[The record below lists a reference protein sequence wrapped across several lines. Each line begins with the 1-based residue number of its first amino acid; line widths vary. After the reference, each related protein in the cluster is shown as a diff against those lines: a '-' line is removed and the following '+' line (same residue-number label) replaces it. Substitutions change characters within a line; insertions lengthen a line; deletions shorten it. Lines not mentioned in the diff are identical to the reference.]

1 MKKKS
6 FTRALA
12 SISAAVLLAV
22 SLTPQ
27 TIPAMAAENSVSE
40 GSVSQEE
47 PANEAQP
54 AAANEAQPAEAN
66 TVQIPEEQPEQ
77 SEAGE
82 AETLAESNQ
91 GAENSQEASA
101 SGDSAATEE
110 AEAEETADAE
120 EDDAEDQTIAD
131 TSMETAQPKEPVTVT
146 YEASEGGHVSKES
159 ETFVKGADSAA
170 LTGAEAE
177 AEDGYEF
184 VDWTEDGMEVS
195 TDAVFVPDVTAIDA
209 DTTFTANFKVKEVEE
224 TWPAVDFA
232 PMTMSDGTEILVSA
246 PEGAF
251 PAGVQMRASV
261 VEPEQVVGAIAE
273 ATPDDDAVNAEQIAA
288 YDISFY
294 HPADPD
300 TEIEPRKAVQVSFE
314 NLPLQDEVTKGSS
327 LEVWHIDDSQ
337 AANAGDIEKQSTDG
351 DVSVSIKAQ
360 SFSTYAIRAKAPRV
374 TGFYTFNS
382 AVDLSD
388 NIEIT
393 PKTTATQKLS
403 GTISVE
409 IHEQEFLGNIQ
420 AAYNSVRS
428 QLSSSGLLDYW
439 TKNAYVIRSTSIIPV
454 MITLPEGLNF
464 QNVQTSSEG
473 ASLLI
478 ISGKENID
486 HDLPATVSDGNKLK
500 FFLNFA
506 GSPKDPSIRHLS
518 EVLDQSAEDGVLRIS
533 AQYEGRVAEGTDE
546 KNIRATVTGGN
557 GFMFG
562 RYLAVNVDFTDV
574 GELIP
579 SANVN
584 GLNGTLDADI
594 LVKAENGQK
603 YDTESVEVFKTKPG
617 ATISLAADV
626 DVSSIK
632 EQMEKIEA
640 AYQKSHEDEIKLP
653 DAQSTFTA
661 DITVPEGLTFPTD
674 LKFYTLSGTSAFYVS
689 KVEQKGSFDST
700 KISPKRLFARAVTA
714 QKEALSQET
723 TGATGVKKIE
733 VTMSLRDKIKT
744 YKDLYQKIHEYTE
757 DTLRLV
763 VNGIKV
769 DDDAIGL
776 LTVTGSVSGTMTS
789 DATTE
794 TGGFQQ
800 FSFTWH
806 GQQSKNGVDATR
818 PKNGHETDAIQ
829 LTVEVTDDSMIYGD
843 AAVRKSGDVAFD
855 TEHDAVF
862 EAQQG
867 DSLDFE
873 AALNVSSIRK
883 TMERIRKFYSKPQK
897 TGEDIPDVQF
907 NEDGAQSKFILTL
920 TSQDGLNFPT
930 DASAYTLTGSDA
942 FELKVEYPYVYMTL
956 RPDYNNFRDL
966 YEAIYKNTDDY
977 IVLTI
982 KGVKVADNAPEKLTA
997 SGNISGNFIAYA
1009 VDGNK
1014 LMDTSWKAQQ
1024 DTQIRTGGD
1033 GTDYVLGEAKD
1044 SNPIQLTIDVSKRTE
1059 PVTPETPKTPTSNPD
1074 SPSPTNGTPS
1084 SSGETPSPVNV
1095 TTPDSEVA
1103 PANTAKVLGVSRPTN
1118 ETVPAENMAQPAKP
1132 QKVLGAKR
1140 EKHRIATGD
1149 DSQMMLYG
1157 LLALAAAA
1165 GAIIWLVRYRRR
1177 ER

>member
-1 MKKKS
+1 M
-6 FTRALA
+6 
-12 SISAAVLLAV
+12 
-22 SLTPQ
+22 
-27 TIPAMAAENSVSE
+27 
-40 GSVSQEE
+40 
-47 PANEAQP
+47 
-54 AAANEAQPAEAN
+54 
-66 TVQIPEEQPEQ
+66 
-77 SEAGE
+77 
-82 AETLAESNQ
+82 
-91 GAENSQEASA
+91 
-101 SGDSAATEE
+101 
-110 AEAEETADAE
+110 
-120 EDDAEDQTIAD
+120 
-131 TSMETAQPKEPVTVT
+131 
-146 YEASEGGHVSKES
+146 
-159 ETFVKGADSAA
+159 
-170 LTGAEAE
+170 
-177 AEDGYEF
+177 
-184 VDWTEDGMEVS
+184 
-195 TDAVFVPDVTAIDA
+195 
-209 DTTFTANFKVKEVEE
+209 
-224 TWPAVDFA
+224 
-232 PMTMSDGTEILVSA
+232 
-246 PEGAF
+246 
-251 PAGVQMRASV
+251 
-261 VEPEQVVGAIAE
+261 
-273 ATPDDDAVNAEQIAA
+273 
-288 YDISFY
+288 
-294 HPADPD
+294 
-300 TEIEPRKAVQVSFE
+300 QVSFE

-439 TKNAYVIRSTSIIPV
+439 TERAYADRTKSIIPIT
-454 MITLPEGLNF
+454 ITLPEGLSF

-478 ISGKENID
+478 ISGKEKID
-486 HDLPATVSDGNKLK
+486 KYLPATVPDGNKLTVY
-500 FFLNFA
+500 LNFA
-506 GSPKDPSIRHLS
+506 GSPRDPSIRYLS
-518 EVLDQSAEDGVLRIS
+518 EVLDKSAEDGVLKIS
-533 AQYEGRVAEGTDE
+533 AQYEGKVAEGTDE
-546 KNIRATVTGGN
+546 KNIRAAVTGGN

-562 RYLAVNVDFTDV
+562 SHLAVNVDFTDV
-574 GELIP
+574 RELIP

-584 GLNGTLDADI
+584 GSNGILGADI
-594 LVKAENGQK
+594 LVKDEKGTE
-603 YDTESVEVFKTKPG
+603 YDTESVGAFKTKPG
-617 ATISLAADV
+617 ATLSFTADV

-674 LKFYTLSGTSAFYVS
+674 LKFYTLSGTNAFYVS
-689 KVEQKGSFDST
+689 KVEQKGSFDSA
-700 KISPKRLFARAVTA
+700 KVSPKRLFARRAVTA

-733 VTMSLRDKIKT
+733 VTMSLRDKIET
-744 YKDLYQKIHEYTE
+744 YKDLYQKIHEDTD

-769 DDDAIGL
+769 DDDAIGW

-789 DATTE
+789 DAKTE

-806 GQQSKNGVDATR
+806 GQQSKSGADATR
-818 PKNGHETDAIQ
+818 LRNGHETDAIQ

-843 AAVRKSGDVAFD
+843 AAVRKSGDAAFD

-883 TMERIRKFYSKPQK
+883 TMERIRRFYSKSQK

-907 NEDGAQSKFILTL
+907 SEDGAQSKFTLAL

-956 RPDYNNFRDL
+956 RPDYYNFRDL

-977 IVLTI
+977 IILTI

-1009 VDGNK
+1009 QDGNK
-1014 LMDTSWKAQQ
+1014 LMDTSWNAKQ

-1033 GTDYVLGEAKD
+1033 GTDYVLGEARD
-1044 SNPIQLTIDVSKRTE
+1044 SNPIQLTIHVSKK
-1059 PVTPETPKTPTSNPD
+1059 PVSVTPENPA
-1074 SPSPTNGTPS
+1074 
-1084 SSGETPSPVNV
+1084 TPSPASV
-1095 TTPDSEVA
+1095 TIA
-1103 PANTAKVLGVSRPTN
+1103 PANTAKVLGVSRPAN
-1118 ETVPAENMAQPAKP
+1118 ETVPVENKAQSAEP

-1140 EKHRIATGD
+1140 EDHQIATGD

-1157 LLALAAAA
+1157 VLALAAAA
-1165 GAIIWLVRYRRR
+1165 GVIIWLVRYRRR
-1177 ER
+1177 VR

>member
-12 SISAAVLLAV
+12 GISAAVLLAV
-22 SLTPQ
+22 TLTPQ
-27 TIPAMAAENSVSE
+27 TIPAMAAENSAQE
-40 GSVSQEE
+40 GGASQEDQTDA
-47 PANEAQP
+47 PQP
-54 AAANEAQPAEAN
+54 AAANEVQAAEG
-66 TVQIPEEQPEQ
+66 Q
-77 SEAGE
+77 SD
-82 AETLAESNQ
+82 Q
-91 GAENSQEASA
+91 
-101 SGDSAATEE
+101 
-110 AEAEETADAE
+110 AEAEKADTSAAMNQEAESSQEDSALNDSSAAEKAASGETADAE
-120 EDDAEDQTIAD
+120 EGAAEGQTIAD
-131 TSMETAQPKEPVTVT
+131 PAEENVQPEGTVTVT
-146 YEASEGGHVSKES
+146 YEASEGGRVSKES
-159 ETFVKGADSAA
+159 ETFEKGADNAV

-184 VDWTEDGMEVS
+184 VDWTEDGAEVS
-195 TDAVFVPDVTAIDA
+195 TDAVFIPDVMAIDA
-209 DTTFTANFKVKEVEE
+209 DTTFTANFKAKEAEE
-224 TWPAVDFA
+224 TYPAVDFA

-251 PAGVQMRASV
+251 PAGVQMQASV
-261 VEPEQVVGAIAE
+261 VAPEQVVDAIAE
-273 ATPDDDAVNAEQIAA
+273 ATPDDDAVDAEQIAA
-288 YDISFY
+288 YNISFY
-294 HPADPD
+294 LPADPE

-314 NLPLQDEVTKGSS
+314 NLPLQGEVTKDSS

-337 AANAGDIEKQSTDG
+337 VANAGDIEKQSTDG
-351 DVSVSIKAQ
+351 EVSVSIKAQ
-360 SFSTYAIRAKAPRV
+360 AFSTYAIRAKAQKA
-374 TGFYTFNS
+374 TGYYTFNS

-388 NIEIT
+388 NIKIT
-393 PKTTATQKLS
+393 PKTTATQKLT

-409 IHEQEFLGNIQ
+409 IHEQEVLGNIQ

-428 QLSSSGLLDYW
+428 QLSSSWLLDYW
-439 TKNAYVIRSTSIIPV
+439 TERAYADRTKSIIPIT
-454 MITLPEGLNF
+454 ITLPEGLSF

-478 ISGKENID
+478 ISGKEKID
-486 HDLPATVSDGNKLK
+486 KYLPATVPDGNKLTVY
-500 FFLNFA
+500 LNFA
-506 GSPKDPSIRHLS
+506 GSPRDPSIRYLS
-518 EVLDQSAEDGVLRIS
+518 EVLDKSAEDGVLKIS
-533 AQYEGRVAEGTDE
+533 AQYEGKVAEGTDE
-546 KNIRATVTGGN
+546 KNIRAAVTGGN

-562 RYLAVNVDFTDV
+562 SHLAVNVDFTDV
-574 GELIP
+574 RELIP

-584 GLNGTLDADI
+584 GSNGILGADI
-594 LVKAENGQK
+594 LVKDEKGTE
-603 YDTESVEVFKTKPG
+603 YDTESVGAFKTKPG
-617 ATISLAADV
+617 ATLSFTADV

-632 EQMEKIEA
+632 EQMEKIES
-640 AYQKSHEDEIKLP
+640 AYQKSHEDEISLP

-689 KVEQKGSFDST
+689 KVEQKGSFDSA
-700 KISPKRLFARAVTA
+700 KVSPKRLFARRAVTA
-714 QKEALSQET
+714 QKEALSSET
-723 TGATGVKKIE
+723 TGAMGVKKIE
-733 VTMSLRDKIKT
+733 VTMSLRDKIET
-744 YKDLYQKIHEYTE
+744 YKDLYQKIHEDTD

-769 DDDAIGL
+769 DDDAIGW

-789 DATTE
+789 DAKTE

-806 GQQSKNGVDATR
+806 GQQSKSGADATR
-818 PKNGHETDAIQ
+818 LRNGHETDAIQ

-843 AAVRKSGDVAFD
+843 AAVRKSGDAAFD

-883 TMERIRKFYSKPQK
+883 TMERIRRFYSKSQK

-907 NEDGAQSKFILTL
+907 SEDGAQSKFTLAL

-956 RPDYNNFRDL
+956 RPDYYNFRDL

-977 IVLTI
+977 IILTI

-1009 VDGNK
+1009 QDGNK
-1014 LMDTSWKAQQ
+1014 LMDTSWNAKQ

-1033 GTDYVLGEAKD
+1033 GTDYVLGEARD
-1044 SNPIQLTIDVSKRTE
+1044 SNPIQLTIHVSKK
-1059 PVTPETPKTPTSNPD
+1059 PVSVTPENPA
-1074 SPSPTNGTPS
+1074 
-1084 SSGETPSPVNV
+1084 TPSPASV
-1095 TTPDSEVA
+1095 TTA
-1103 PANTAKVLGVSRPTN
+1103 PANTAKVLGVSRPAN
-1118 ETVPAENMAQPAKP
+1118 ETVPVENKAQSAEP

-1140 EKHRIATGD
+1140 EDHQIATGD

-1157 LLALAAAA
+1157 VLALAAAA
-1165 GAIIWLVRYRRR
+1165 GVIIWLVRYRRR
-1177 ER
+1177 VR